1 MLPPRARPRG
11 SSHTFGSR
19 CRRRSGVEHAAAAR
33 GERVSLVMLW
43 NRRKNSTTSEIAV
56 ASPDR
61 SGVRVADVDR
71 ALDAVGTL
79 LQTYG
84 RFAFDAEQAAS
95 AVRERCEQWAQ
106 RIVLGETRRQN
117 ETAGEGSAALRDWHG
132 LHRFFEDQRRE
143 ESDYVT
149 RSVGGLRGTVLALAR
164 CLGGSVGEDRQSDA
178 EIERRLQTLSH
189 ALTKGDMPGVSRSA
203 TAVIEAARESMNQR
217 RSREARHTA
226 ELSERLRVMREDLSE
241 GLKAAVVDPLT
252 GLLGSA
258 AYEQQIEQLAAL
270 GMLLEQPPWLGVI
283 EVGKGPLGRGAAID
297 DATLAE
303 VSKVV
308 SRTFLRKQD
317 FVARAGART
326 FGVLLADMT
335 EEQLAAAL
343 ERLLGGVRKLGEGRR
358 PAAAPTITIGV
369 SALRANEDVP
379 SWRARANLA
388 LERAKKDG
396 GDGYELSR

>member
-1 MLPPRARPRG
+1 
-11 SSHTFGSR
+11 
-19 CRRRSGVEHAAAAR
+19 
-33 GERVSLVMLW
+33 MLW
-43 NRRKNSTTSEIAV
+43 NKRKSSVTSQIAV

-95 AVRERCEQWAQ
+95 ALRERCEQWAQ
-106 RIVLGETRRQN
+106 RIVLGETRAQS
-117 ETAGEGSAALRDWHG
+117 ETADEGAVALRDWHG
-132 LHRFFEDQRRE
+132 LHRFFEDQRRQ
-143 ESDYVT
+143 ESEYVT

-164 CLGGSVGEDRQSDA
+164 CLGVSVGEDRESDA
-178 EIERRLQTLSH
+178 DVERRLDALSR
-189 ALTKGDMPGVSRSA
+189 ALAKGDMPGVSRSA
-203 TAVIEAARESMNQR
+203 TALIEASRESMNRR
-217 RSREARHTA
+217 RSREARNVA
-226 ELSERLRVMREDLSE
+226 ELSERLRVLREDLSE

-252 GLLGSA
+252 GLLGIA
-258 AYEQQIEQLAAL
+258 AYEQQIEHLAAL
-270 GMLLEQPPWLGVI
+270 GMLLEQRPWLAVI
-283 EVGKGPLGRGAAID
+283 EVGKGPQGRGSALD

-317 FVARAGART
+317 FVARSGAKS

-335 EEQLAAAL
+335 QEQLVAAF
-343 ERLLGGVRKLGEGRR
+343 ERLLDGVRRLGEGRR
-358 PAAAPTITIGV
+358 PAAAPVITIGLSELRV
-369 SALRANEDVP
+369 NEEASSWRSRANV
-379 SWRARANLA
+379 A

>member
-1 MLPPRARPRG
+1 
-11 SSHTFGSR
+11 
-19 CRRRSGVEHAAAAR
+19 
-33 GERVSLVMLW
+33 MLW
-43 NRRKNSTTSEIAV
+43 NRRKSSTTEIAV
-56 ASPDR
+56 ATPDR

-106 RIVLGETRRQN
+106 RIVLGETRRQS
-117 ETAGEGSAALRDWHG
+117 ETADEGAVALRDWHG
-132 LHRFFEDQRRE
+132 LHRFFEDQRRQ

-164 CLGGSVGEDRQSDA
+164 CLGGSVGEDRESDA
-178 EIERRLQTLSH
+178 DVERRLEALSR
-189 ALTKGDMPGVSRSA
+189 ALAKGDMPGVSRSA
-203 TAVIEAARESMNQR
+203 TAVIEASRESMNRR
-217 RSREARHTA
+217 RSREARHVS
-226 ELSERLRVMREDLSE
+226 ELSERLRVLREDLSD
-241 GLKAAVVDPLT
+241 GLKAAIADPLT
-252 GLLGSA
+252 GLMGGA

-270 GMLLEQPPWLGVI
+270 GTLLEQRPWLGVI
-283 EVGKGPLGRGAAID
+283 EVGKGPLGRGAAVD
-297 DATLAE
+297 DATLVE

-317 FVARAGART
+317 FVARSGAKS

-335 EEQLAAAL
+335 EEQLVAAFG
-343 ERLLGGVRKLGEGRR
+343 RLLDGVRKLGEGRR
-358 PAAAPTITIGV
+358 PAAAPTIVIGL
-369 SALRANEDVP
+369 SALRPNEEAG
-379 SWRARANLA
+379 SWRSRAGVA
-388 LERAKKDG
+388 LERARKDG